1 MATAASGS
9 LSKGLKQ
16 VRPILSVDNAE
27 ARKRVLNLYKAWY
40 RQIPYVGKFNDCYC
54 SATQLC
60 SLTSFLSTV
69 YRPSDLIS
77 CSFVRCFIAVLEYD
91 IPKDEVQCRKKLRE
105 EFDKHR
111 NVKDI
116 RVIDMLVVKGQM
128 ELVETVNM
136 WKQKGHVM
144 SYFKPTVNPKPA
156 DFLSKFLAGSA

>member
-1 MATAASGS
+1 M
-9 LSKGLKQ
+9 
-16 VRPILSVDNAE
+16 
-27 ARKRVLNLYKAWY
+27 
-40 RQIPYVGKFNDCYC
+40 
-54 SATQLC
+54 
-60 SLTSFLSTV
+60 
-69 YRPSDLIS
+69 
-77 CSFVRCFIAVLEYD
+77 CFIAVLEYD

-105 EFDKHR
+105 EFEKNRH
-111 NVKDI
+111 VKDI